1 MAGYRKRNG
10 KWEVRI
16 RRNNSKNLSKTFI
29 NKEDA
34 QRWAREQESK
44 LDKGIFED
52 LTAAN
57 NILLKDLI
65 NRYIKEVVVNKKS
78 YQSERY
84 KAQKLCKHK
93 IASLKL
99 IQVTPLVLRDYQQE
113 LLKELNPSTVN
124 KYLTLVS
131 VSIKYARQIL
141 GIYLPTN
148 PCEFIKRLKRTRV

>member
-52 LTAAN
+52 LTA
-57 NILLKDLI
+57 
-65 NRYIKEVVVNKKS
+65 
-78 YQSERY
+78 
-84 KAQKLCKHK
+84 
-93 IASLKL
+93 
-99 IQVTPLVLRDYQQE
+99 LVLVVKRDLMDFTYH
-113 LLKELNPSTVN
+113 
-124 KYLTLVS
+124 
-131 VSIKYARQIL
+131 
-141 GIYLPTN
+141 
-148 PCEFIKRLKRTRV
+148 F

>member
-16 RRNNSKNLSKTFI
+16 RRNNSKNLSKTFV

-65 NRYIKEVVVNKKS
+65 NRYIDEVVVSKNK
-78 YQSERY
+78 ET
-84 KAQKLCKHK
+84 
-93 IASLKL
+93 LKKK
-99 IQVTPLVLRDYQQE
+99 Y
-113 LLKELNPSTVN
+113 LKGIPSILGVN
-124 KYLTLVS
+124 K
-131 VSIKYARQIL
+131 
-141 GIYLPTN
+141 
-148 PCEFIKRLKRTRV
+148 

>member
-65 NRYIKEVVVNKKS
+65 NRYIKEVVVKS
-78 YQSERY
+78 PNHR
-84 KAQKLCKHK
+84 
-93 IASLKL
+93 
-99 IQVTPLVLRDYQQE
+99 PLA
-113 LLKELNPSTVN
+113 N
-124 KYLTLVS
+124 
-131 VSIKYARQIL
+131 I
-141 GIYLPTN
+141 
-148 PCEFIKRLKRTRV
+148 

>member
-57 NILLKDLI
+57 NILLKDLNNQI
-65 NRYIKEVVVNKKS
+65 QKQWALHSKNFSKK
-78 YQSERY
+78 
-84 KAQKLCKHK
+84 
-93 IASLKL
+93 
-99 IQVTPLVLRDYQQE
+99 
-113 LLKELNPSTVN
+113 
-124 KYLTLVS
+124 
-131 VSIKYARQIL
+131 
-141 GIYLPTN
+141 
-148 PCEFIKRLKRTRV
+148 FF